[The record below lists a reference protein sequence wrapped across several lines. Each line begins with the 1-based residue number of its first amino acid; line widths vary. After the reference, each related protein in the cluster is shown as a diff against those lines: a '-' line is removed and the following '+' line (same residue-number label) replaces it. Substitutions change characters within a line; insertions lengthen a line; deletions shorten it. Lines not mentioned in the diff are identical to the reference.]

1 MGYDHVI
8 LVSTVRL
15 THEAEDGDT
24 EEHGGWVVC
33 VRCRVVPELVQ
44 DEERVD
50 ERSEAV
56 NFGDEKRDQK
66 FLVFILGSDDQQGVR
81 DDHDDAVANDA
92 DAACVVLELAAS
104 QY

>member
-24 EEHGGWVVC
+24 EEYGGWVVC

-56 NFGDEKRDQK
+56 NFGDEKRD
-66 FLVFILGSDDQQGVR
+66 
-81 DDHDDAVANDA
+81 
-92 DAACVVLELAAS
+92 
-104 QY
+104 